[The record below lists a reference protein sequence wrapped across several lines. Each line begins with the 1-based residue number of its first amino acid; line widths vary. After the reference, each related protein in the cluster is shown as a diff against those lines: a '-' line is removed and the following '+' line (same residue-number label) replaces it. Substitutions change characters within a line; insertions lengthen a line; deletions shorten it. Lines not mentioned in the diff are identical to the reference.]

1 VLDHRLYLSELYFHG
16 ILLWETQ
23 LTSFRINL
31 HEAIYSLADALDL
44 VGVTHI
50 HHGKRV
56 AYIAA
61 EIAKRAGWKRTRMD
75 DLFQAAILHDCG
87 VSKTLVHARLAQF
100 EWENEA
106 EHCVHGADLLQ
117 SCALLNRYSNLI
129 LHHHTHWSQLECL
142 PLGIDEKLA
151 ANCIYL
157 ADRVDISCLGMRGTS
172 GNLLLAKDDVRTRI
186 FEKRESWFE
195 PTLVDHFMEV
205 SSSEGFWFALEGDHV
220 SGYVSRWIF
229 DSAEVEID
237 FDELRNLVR
246 VFSRIV
252 DAKSTFTREHSEG
265 VASLAR
271 HLGEMFSLPERT
283 CEMLELAGLLH
294 DIGKLRI
301 PDELLEKNG
310 KLTSLEYADVQ
321 RHSFDTYNILKNIHG
336 LEEVAL
342 WAGQHH
348 ERIDGSGY
356 PYHQSQDEISFESR
370 IVAAADV
377 FQALAQTRP
386 YRGPL
391 QPPEI
396 LAILRDLALTGKLD
410 SRIVGKLE
418 AHFDVCHQVA
428 LEAERLRVDADTDLA
443 QAASLR

>member
-1 VLDHRLYLSELYFHG
+1 MS
-16 ILLWETQ
+16 
-23 LTSFRINL
+23 SFRINL

-61 EIAKRAGWKRTRMD
+61 EIAKRAGWVQPRMD

-106 EHCVHGADLLQ
+106 EHCAFGADLLD
-117 SCALLNRYSNLI
+117 SCDLLSRYSNFI
-129 LHHHTHWSQLECL
+129 RHHHTHWEVLENL
-142 PLGIDEKLA
+142 PLGADEKLA

-157 ADRVDISCLGMRGTS
+157 ADRVDISCLRERGDS
-172 GNLLLAKDDVRTRI
+172 GNLLLVKDDVRARI
-186 FEKRESWFE
+186 FEKRGSWFA
-195 PTLVDHFMEV
+195 PSLVDHFMEV
-205 SSSEGFWFALEGDHV
+205 SSSEGFWFAMEGDHA
-220 SGYVSRWIF
+220 SGYVSRWVF
-229 DSAEVEID
+229 DSAGVDID
-237 FDELRNLVR
+237 FSELRSLIR

-265 VASLAR
+265 VAALSR
-271 HLGEMFSLPERT
+271 HLGEMFGLPERT

-294 DIGKLRI
+294 DLGKLRI
-301 PDELLEKNG
+301 PDELLEKPG
-310 KLTSLEYADVQ
+310 KLTHFEYSDVK
-321 RHSFDTYNILKNIHG
+321 RHSFDTYNILKDIRG

-356 PYHQSQDEISFESR
+356 PYRHSHEEISFESR
-370 IVAAADV
+370 IVATADV
-377 FQALAQTRP
+377 FQALAQNRP

-391 QPPEI
+391 PPAEI
-396 LAILRDLALTGKLD
+396 LTILNEEASSGKLD
-410 SRIVGKLE
+410 PTIVRKIE
-418 AHFDVCHQVA
+418 SHFDACHRVA
-428 LEAERLRVDADTDLA
+428 LAAEL
-443 QAASLR
+443 QHKASPT